1 MLLAVV
7 AVSSLLTTSLINP
20 ISQMFS
26 LFVGMG
32 LPDSFINSY
41 ASTQNSANNVNSII
55 IEERKNIKDI
65 TFLCSDVKCS
75 GRLYLPPDLQPG
87 EKVPGIVAANPITA
101 IKQIASPNYAERL
114 AQAGFAILVFDY
126 RGWGSS
132 EGEPRNHIA
141 PYDQVQDVKDAI
153 TWLQNQ
159 PEIDPERIGGLGV
172 SMGGAHMLYLA
183 TFDNR
188 LDAVVAIA
196 TAINGVNMWQ
206 GMFGE
211 EAFIQIINE
220 DAEDR
225 AYRFENNIT
234 QTYKNAW
241 GMPGNSS
248 CVFCVEEAYR
258 YYTNAQKTY
267 APEFENRA
275 TVQSIQN
282 ILEYNPDFAVNLA
295 SPTAV
300 LFIHATKDVVPLA
313 MVEEIYNRT
322 SNPKKLVVTD
332 SLHTE
337 LYGTEPYITQAAS
350 EAIKWFDTHLVT
362 SNASATSSITNDIKT
377 TDAIR

>member
-1 MLLAVV
+1 M
-7 AVSSLLTTSLINP
+7 TIE
-20 ISQMFS
+20 
-26 LFVGMG
+26 VG
-32 LPDSFINSY
+32 
-41 ASTQNSANNVNSII
+41 
-55 IEERKNIKDI
+55 
-65 TFLCSDVKCS
+65 
-75 GRLYLPPDLQPG
+75 
-87 EKVPGIVAANPITA
+87 
-101 IKQIASPNYAERL
+101 
-114 AQAGFAILVFDY
+114 AQAKENLK
-126 RGWGSS
+126 
-132 EGEPRNHIA
+132 HIA

-159 PEIDPERIGGLGV
+159 PEIDQERIGGLGV

-188 LDAVVAIA
+188 LDAVVVIA

-211 EAFIQIINE
+211 EAINQILDQ

-225 AYRFENNIT
+225 ANRFENNMT

-241 GMPGNSS
+241 GMPGDSD

-258 YYTNAQKTY
+258 YCTNAQKTF

-282 ILEYNPDFAVNLA
+282 ILEYNPDFAVNIA

-300 LFIHATKDVVPLA
+300 LFIHATRDVVPLA

-322 SNPKKLVVTD
+322 SQPKKLVVTD
-332 SLHTE
+332 SLHTD
-337 LYGTEPYITQAAS
+337 LYGTEPYFTQAVVES
-350 EAIKWFDTHLVT
+350 IKWFRTYLFTTNTNPETNSMNTIVSST
-362 SNASATSSITNDIKT
+362 SNSRTGE
-377 TDAIR
+377 